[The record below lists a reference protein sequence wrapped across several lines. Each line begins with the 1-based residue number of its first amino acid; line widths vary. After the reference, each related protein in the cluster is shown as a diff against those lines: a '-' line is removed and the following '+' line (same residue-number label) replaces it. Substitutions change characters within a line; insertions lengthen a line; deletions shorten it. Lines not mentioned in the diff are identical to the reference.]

1 MDTQDRKSA
10 GGKATEGRS
19 KLPINYPLTH
29 EEWLLAIKELRPRE
43 RDVLYYIRTLDPFG
57 TKQIE
62 LGVRAI
68 AKDIG
73 CDASTVSRALKVL
86 WDKGYIDLEMLQV
99 RVKLKTKGLLF
110 ESQSFEPKLLSPDN
124 SVAYRSTVL
133 PTDNK
138 LDRETTPKQ
147 NLENAETLSGK
158 ALEGD
163 LENHHHVPITD
174 QTYLNKTNTGKTP
187 THHPVAD
194 EQAGYLVQFL
204 EILDQSGIRP
214 NQNITK
220 VIKQTLEK
228 CGLPE
233 GRTRLRNALTAV
245 TEQMA
250 EGTVTNPA
258 GLFVSAV
265 RRGFTAN
272 QAKRAARERGQAE
285 FAALPPTTP
294 IAPPV
299 IDLQSAEMA
308 IDQALMQGDR
318 SFAWAKLQA
327 LWDAGSTDHQRQQ
340 LEALLHLR
348 NDWGFE
354 CSRLGV
360 QDGRPA

>member
-1 MDTQDRKSA
+1 MDTQDSKSA
-10 GGKATEGRS
+10 SSKPTESRS
-19 KLPINYPLTH
+19 KLPVNYPLTH
-29 EEWLLAIKELRPRE
+29 EEWLTAVKELRPRE

-57 TKQIE
+57 SKPME

-110 ESQSFEPKLLSPDN
+110 ESQSFEPKVLSTDNGVVYRSRALPPDN
-124 SVAYRSTVL
+124 KV
-133 PTDNK
+133 
-138 LDRETTPKQ
+138 DRETTLEQ
-147 NLENAETLSGK
+147 NLENAESHTPK
-158 ALEGD
+158 ALERD
-163 LENHHHVPITD
+163 LKNQPHVPITN

-187 THHPVAD
+187 THHPVED
-194 EQAGYLVQFL
+194 KQGGCLVQFL
-204 EILDQSGIRP
+204 EALDQSGIRP

-220 VIKQTLEK
+220 VVKQTLEK

-272 QAKRAARERGQAE
+272 QAKRTAREREQARSE
-285 FAALPPTTP
+285 TVPLTASAYQPM
-294 IAPPV
+294 V
-299 IDLQSAEMA
+299 DLRSAEMT

-318 SFAWAKLQA
+318 GFARAKLQA
-327 LWDAGSTDHQRQQ
+327 LWDMGASRQELEELLQ
-340 LEALLHLR
+340 LR
-348 NDWGFE
+348 SDWRFE
-354 CSRLGV
+354 YRESGV
-360 QDGRPA
+360 WDGQPA